1 MNNWFQGQ
9 MDYIFFFCGLAF
21 IGLGVI
27 CYILSKEVN
36 QRLPWA
42 WLALFG
48 FTYGLSELLDFMVLA
63 WPDFAWLSA
72 CRWAIMTASF
82 LFLLEFG
89 GLSLI
94 RCRSGGLG
102 RRLLVILALVA
113 CLGAL
118 SGWDG
123 LNATTRYFLGLV
135 GSLWAGWALF
145 REGRRGDTQ
154 QRFWLMSGAV
164 GLMLSG
170 LATGMIVPRV
180 PFFPATLVNYGAFTS
195 LMGLPIQLVRGLL
208 ALWITA
214 MIVGYFRRSWPAEYE
229 QNHRV
234 RARYLYGA
242 ITVLAVILASGWG
255 LTQHLGNMAR
265 KEVLQDTA
273 IHSKLIIQR
282 LLFELEGAGAA
293 VKAMSGSPW
302 ISPALCSKSPQTL
315 AQANSVLDR
324 YQSRFAAS
332 PAYLLDQTGT
342 AIASSNRDAPDS
354 FVGHNYA
361 FRPYFKQAMAGE
373 PGRYFA
379 LGVVSKTRGYF
390 ASYPVCDPVGKIVG
404 VVAIKTTL
412 DKFQQELQD
421 SGTAFLISPDGVI
434 FLSNRP
440 SLDYH
445 SLSPINSPNKDELKA
460 QYGTADFK
468 AVFPRP
474 PEDGTTVKI
483 DGESYLFYQQAINSP
498 ATAGWSIALLAPVNL
513 VVFYR
518 FLGIAAAYIGVVLTL
533 VTIGSNLSIREGAN
547 HILASEARFR
557 AMFVAAPEA
566 VFVYDPET
574 GKIIDANPFMTQWL
588 GYEPEEL
595 IGLEIDKVQAS
606 ESLAPQKGLAK
617 EGQEGPHLSA
627 GPRYRKREGSLVE
640 VEWTAAKILHE
651 NHAREL
657 VFVRDIT
664 ERKRTD
670 TELKESLSLSKA
682 TLESTTD
689 GILVVNRQGLI
700 VSANQKFR
708 ELWQIPEGITASR
721 DAEQALNCVLDQ
733 LLDPDGFLQEVKA
746 LYDQPAAKSF
756 DVLHF
761 KDGRVFERYSIPQY
775 LDWEIVGR
783 VWSYRDVTERV
794 RAEEDLRQ
802 ANEQLQIMVNESD
815 WRTRE
820 ATLITNMSEFL
831 QSCLNFDEAY
841 AIIVRAAQQLF
852 SGVSGGLFMLSSTGN
867 FLEMVTSWGEPL
879 AGEQV
884 FAPNNCWA
892 IRRGRIY
899 LSGGSVQHE
908 RCRHLPDNAGGCY
921 FCLPLIAQEGAF
933 GLLHLQAASKGDI
946 SVIAQIKDIAV
957 TFTDNISMALAN
969 LKLRETLRQQVIHDP
984 LTGLFNRRYLEETL
998 EQETQRIR
1006 RKRATMGVIM
1016 MDMDHFKPI
1025 NDTYGHEAGDQLLR
1039 ALGKFLKTQV
1049 RVGDIACRY
1058 GGDEFVLIMPEASFD
1073 ITLQRA
1079 EEIRREVQHLQ
1090 VVSQGRPLET
1100 STISLGVAIFPDH
1113 GATVEAV
1120 LRAADDALYKAKAT
1134 GCNRVVA
1141 ASDLKPMKIVK
1152 PLQLNRA

>member
-9 MDYIFFFCGLAF
+9 MDCIFFFCGLAF

-36 QRLPWA
+36 QRLPWV
-42 WLALFG
+42 WLAIFG
-48 FTYGLSELLDFMVLA
+48 FTYGLSELLGFMVLA
-63 WPDFAWLSA
+63 WPDLVWLGA
-72 CRWAIMTASF
+72 CRWAVMTVSF

-89 GLSLI
+89 RLSLI
-94 RCRSGGLG
+94 RRRGWGPG
-102 RRLLVILALVA
+102 RWLLVILALLA

-118 SGWDG
+118 SGWNG
-123 LNATTRYFLGLV
+123 LNATTRYVLGLV
-135 GSLWAGWALF
+135 GSLWAGWALYT
-145 REGRRGDTQ
+145 EGRQGDPQ
-154 QRFWLMSGAV
+154 QRFWLLAGGV
-164 GLMLSG
+164 GLMLYG
-170 LATGMIVPRV
+170 LTAGMIVPRV
-180 PFFPATLVNYGAFTS
+180 PFFPATLVNSEAFTS

-208 ALWITA
+208 ALWIAA
-214 MIVGYFRRSWPAEYE
+214 MLVGYFQRSWPAEYE
-229 QNHRV
+229 QSHRV

-242 ITVLAVILASGWG
+242 IAVLAVILASGWV
-255 LTQHLGNMAR
+255 LTQHLGNVAR
-265 KEVLQDTA
+265 KEVLQDA
-273 IHSKLIIQR
+273 ANHSNLIIQR
-282 LLFELEGAGAA
+282 LLFELEGADAA

-302 ISPALCSKSPQTL
+302 ISPALRSKLPQTL

-324 YQSRFAAS
+324 YQSRFGAS

-379 LGVVSKTRGYF
+379 LGVTSKKRGFF
-390 ASYPVCDPVGKIVG
+390 AAYPVRDPVGKIVG
-404 VVAIKTTL
+404 VTAIKTTL
-412 DKFQQELQD
+412 DKFQQELRD
-421 SGTAFLISPDGVI
+421 SATAFLISPDGVI
-434 FLSNRP
+434 FLSSRP
-440 SLDYH
+440 SLDYG
-445 SLSPINSPNKDELKA
+445 SLWPINRPNKDDLKA

-474 PEDGTTVKI
+474 PKDGTTVKI
-483 DGESYLFYQQAINSP
+483 DGESYLFYQRAINSF
-498 ATAGWSIALLAPVNL
+498 ATAGWSLVLLAPVNL

-518 FLGIAAAYIGVVLTL
+518 FLGIATAFIGVVLTL
-533 VTIGSNLSIREGAN
+533 LSFGTNLSIREGAN
-547 HILASEARFR
+547 RILASEARFR

-574 GKIIDANPFMTQWL
+574 GKILEANPFMTQWL

-595 IGLEIDKVQAS
+595 VGLEIDKVQAP
-606 ESLAPQKGLAK
+606 ESLGPQEELAR
-617 EGQEGPHLSA
+617 EGSEGPHLSP
-627 GPRYRKREGSLVE
+627 GPRYRKRDGSLVD
-640 VEWTAAKILHE
+640 VECTAAKILHGD
-651 NHAREL
+651 HIREL

-670 TELKESLSLSKA
+670 AELKESLSLSKA

-689 GILVVNRQGLI
+689 GLLVVNRQGRI

-708 ELWQIPEGITASR
+708 ELLRIPESITASG
-721 DAEQALNCVLDQ
+721 DAERASNYVLDQ
-733 LLDPDGFLQEVKA
+733 LLDPEGFLQKVKA
-746 LYDQPAAKSF
+746 LYAQPAAKGF

-783 VWSYRDVTERV
+783 VWSFRDVTERIK
-794 RAEEDLRQ
+794 AEEEVRQ
-802 ANEQLQIMVNESD
+802 ANEQLQIMVNESE

-841 AIIVRAAQQLF
+841 AIIAQSAQQLF
-852 SGVSGGLFMLSSTGN
+852 AAVSGGLFMIDPASN
-867 FLEMVTSWGEPL
+867 FLEMVTSWGETL

-899 LSGGSVQHE
+899 LSGGSSQTEH
-908 RCRHLPDNAGGCY
+908 CRHLPDKAGGCY

-933 GLLHLQAASKGDI
+933 GLLHLQAPCEGDS
-946 SVIAQIKDIAV
+946 SVIDHIKDIAL
-957 TFTDNISMALAN
+957 TLTDNISMALAN

-998 EQETQRIR
+998 EREIHRSG
-1006 RKRATMGVIM
+1006 RKRSTVGFIM
-1016 MDMDHFKPI
+1016 MDLDHLKPF
-1025 NDTYGHEAGDQLLR
+1025 NDIYGHEAGDQLLR

-1049 RVGDIACRY
+1049 RVEDIACRY
-1058 GGDEFVLIMPEASFD
+1058 GGDEFVLIMPEASLD
-1073 ITLQRA
+1073 ITQQRA
-1079 EEIRREVQHLQ
+1079 EEIRREVPHLQ
-1090 VVSQGRPLET
+1090 VVSQGRPLES

-1113 GATVEAV
+1113 GATVEDV
-1120 LRAADDALYKAKAT
+1120 LRAADDAMYKAKAA
-1134 GCNRVVA
+1134 GCNRVVV
-1141 ASDLKPMKIVK
+1141 ASERCV
-1152 PLQLNRA
+1152 

>member
-9 MDYIFFFCGLAF
+9 MDYIFFFCDLAF

-36 QRLPWA
+36 QRLPWV

-63 WPDFAWLSA
+63 WPDLVWLGA
-72 CRWAIMTASF
+72 CRWAVMTVSF

-89 GLSLI
+89 RLSLI
-94 RCRSGGLG
+94 RRRGWGPG
-102 RRLLVILALVA
+102 RWLLVILALLA

-118 SGWDG
+118 SGWNG
-123 LNATTRYFLGLV
+123 LNATTRYVLGLV
-135 GSLWAGWALF
+135 GSLWAGWALYT
-145 REGRRGDTQ
+145 EGRQGDPQ
-154 QRFWLMSGAV
+154 QRFWLLAGGV
-164 GLMLSG
+164 GLMLYG
-170 LATGMIVPRV
+170 LVAGMIVPRV
-180 PFFPATLVNYGAFTS
+180 PFFPGTLVNSEAFTS

-208 ALWITA
+208 ALWIAA
-214 MIVGYFRRSWPAEYE
+214 MLVGYFQRSWPAEYE
-229 QNHRV
+229 QSYRV

-242 ITVLAVILASGWG
+242 IAVLAVVLASGWV
-255 LTQHLGNMAR
+255 LTQHLGKVAR
-265 KEVLQDTA
+265 KEVLQDA
-273 IHSKLIIQR
+273 ANHSNLIIQR
-282 LLFELEGAGAA
+282 LLFELEGADAA

-302 ISPALCSKSPQTL
+302 ISPALRSKSPQTL

-324 YQSRFAAS
+324 YQSRFGAS

-342 AIASSNRDAPDS
+342 AIASSNRGAPDS

-379 LGVVSKTRGYF
+379 LGVTSQKRGFF
-390 ASYPVCDPVGKIVG
+390 AAYPVRDPVGKIVG
-404 VVAIKTTL
+404 VTAIKTTL
-412 DKFQQELQD
+412 DKFQQELRD
-421 SGTAFLISPDGVI
+421 SATAFLISPDGVI
-434 FLSNRP
+434 FLSSRP
-440 SLDYH
+440 SLDYC
-445 SLSPINSPNKDELKA
+445 SLWPINRPNKDDLKA

-474 PEDGTTVKI
+474 PKDGTTVKI
-483 DGESYLFYQQAINSP
+483 DGESYLFYQRAINSF
-498 ATAGWSIALLAPVNL
+498 ATAGWSLVLLAPVNL

-518 FLGIAAAYIGVVLTL
+518 FLGIATAFIGVVLTL
-533 VTIGSNLSIREGAN
+533 LSFGTNLSIREGAN
-547 HILASEARFR
+547 RILASEARFR

-574 GKIIDANPFMTQWL
+574 GKILEANPFMTQWL

-595 IGLEIDKVQAS
+595 VGLEIDKVQAP
-606 ESLAPQKGLAK
+606 ESLGPQEELAR
-617 EGQEGPHLSA
+617 EGSEGPHLSP
-627 GPRYRKREGSLVE
+627 GPRYRKRDGSLVD
-640 VEWTAAKILHE
+640 VECTAAKILHGD
-651 NHAREL
+651 HIREL

-670 TELKESLSLSKA
+670 AELKESLSLSKA

-689 GILVVNRQGLI
+689 GLLVVNRQGRI
-700 VSANQKFR
+700 VSANQKFG
-708 ELWQIPEGITASR
+708 ELWRIPEGITASG
-721 DAEQALNCVLDQ
+721 DAEQTLNYVSDQ
-733 LLDPDGFLQEVKA
+733 LLDPEGFLQKVKA
-746 LYDQPAAKSF
+746 LYAQPAAKGF

-783 VWSYRDVTERV
+783 VWSFRDVTERIK
-794 RAEEDLRQ
+794 AEEEVRE
-802 ANEQLQIMVNESD
+802 ANEQLQIMVNESER
-815 WRTRE
+815 RTRE

-841 AIIVRAAQQLF
+841 AIIAQSAQQLF
-852 SGVSGGLFMLSSTGN
+852 AAVSGGLFMIDPAGN
-867 FLEMVTSWGEPL
+867 FLEMVTSWGETL

-899 LSGGSVQHE
+899 LSGGSIQNEH
-908 RCRHLPDNAGGCY
+908 CRHLPDKAGGCY

-933 GLLHLQAASKGDI
+933 GLLHLQAPGEGD
-946 SVIAQIKDIAV
+946 SPVIDHIKDIAL
-957 TFTDNISMALAN
+957 TLTDNISMALAN
-969 LKLRETLRQQVIHDP
+969 LKLRETLHQQVIHDP

-998 EQETQRIR
+998 EREIHRIG
-1006 RKRATMGVIM
+1006 RKRSTVGFIM
-1016 MDMDHFKPI
+1016 MDLDHLKPF
-1025 NDTYGHEAGDQLLR
+1025 NDIYGHEAGDQLLQ

-1049 RVGDIACRY
+1049 RVEDIACRY
-1058 GGDEFVLIMPEASFD
+1058 GGDEFVLIMPEASLD
-1073 ITLQRA
+1073 ITQQRA
-1079 EEIRREVQHLQ
+1079 EEIRREVPHLQ
-1090 VVSQGRPLET
+1090 VVSQGRPLES

-1113 GATVEAV
+1113 GATVEDV
-1120 LRAADDALYKAKAT
+1120 LRAADDALYKAKAA
-1134 GCNRVVA
+1134 GCNRVVV
-1141 ASDLKPMKIVK
+1141 ASERYVLSNISS
-1152 PLQLNRA
+1152 R

>member
-27 CYILSKEVN
+27 CYVLSKEVN
-36 QRLPWA
+36 QRLPWV

-48 FTYGLSELLDFMVLA
+48 FAYGLSELLDFMVLA
-63 WPDFAWLSA
+63 WPDWGWLSA
-72 CRWAIMTASF
+72 CRWAIMTGSF

-89 GLSLI
+89 RLSLI
-94 RCRSGGLG
+94 RRRGWGPG
-102 RRLLVILALVA
+102 RWLLAILALVA

-118 SGWDG
+118 SGWNG
-123 LNATTRYFLGLV
+123 LDATTRYVLGLV
-135 GSLWAGWALF
+135 GSLWAGWALYT
-145 REGRRGDTQ
+145 EGRQ
-154 QRFWLMSGAV
+154 APHQRFWLLAGGV
-164 GLMLSG
+164 GLGLYG
-170 LATGMIVPRV
+170 LAAGMIVPRV
-180 PFFPATLVNYGAFTS
+180 LFFPATRVNSEAFSS
-195 LMGLPIQLVRGLL
+195 LMGVPIQLVRGLL
-208 ALWITA
+208 ALWIAA
-214 MIVGYFRRSWPAEYE
+214 MIAGYFQRSWPAAYE
-229 QNHRV
+229 QSHRV
-234 RARYLYGA
+234 RVRYLYGA
-242 ITVLAVILASGWG
+242 MAVLAVVLTSGWV

-265 KEVLQDTA
+265 EEVLQDSA
-273 IHSKLIIQR
+273 YHGKLIIQR

-302 ISPALCSKSPQTL
+302 ISPALWSKSPQTL

-324 YQSRFAAS
+324 YQSRFGAS

-373 PGRYFA
+373 PGSYFA
-379 LGVVSKTRGYF
+379 LGVVSKLRGFF
-390 ASYPVCDPVGKIVG
+390 AAYPVRDPLNKIVG

-412 DKFQQELQD
+412 EKFQQELRD
-421 SGTAFLISPDGVI
+421 SGIAFLVSPDGVI
-434 FLSNRP
+434 FLSSRP

-445 SLSPINSPNKDELKA
+445 SLWPIHRPNKDNLKA

-468 AVFPRP
+468 AILPRP
-474 PEDGTTVKI
+474 PEDGATVKI
-483 DGESYLFYQQAINSP
+483 EGENYLFYQQAVNSF
-498 ATAGWSIALLAPVNL
+498 ATAGWSLVLLAPVNL

-533 VTIGSNLSIREGAN
+533 VFIGSNLSIREGASR
-547 HILASEARFR
+547 ILASEGRFR

-595 IGLEIDKVQAS
+595 VGLEIDKIQAP
-606 ESLAPQKGLAK
+606 ESLGPQEECVR
-617 EGQEGPHLSA
+617 EGSGGPHLSP
-627 GPRYRKREGSLVE
+627 GPRYRKRDGSLVE
-640 VEWTAAKILHE
+640 VECTAAKILHGD
-651 NHAREL
+651 HTREL

-664 ERKRTD
+664 ERQRTD
-670 TELKESLSLSKA
+670 AELKQSLSLSKA

-689 GILVVNRQGLI
+689 GLLVVNRQGRI

-708 ELWQIPEGITASR
+708 ELWRIPESITASG
-721 DAEQALNCVLDQ
+721 DAEQAFNYVLDQ
-733 LLDPDGFLQEVKA
+733 LLDPEGFLQKVDN
-746 LYDQPAAKSF
+746 LYAQPAAKSF

-761 KDGRVFERYSIPQY
+761 KDGRVFERYSIPQH

-783 VWSYRDVTERV
+783 VWSYRDVTERLK
-794 RAEEDLRQ
+794 AEEELKR
-802 ANEQLQIMVNESD
+802 ANEQLQIMVNESE

-820 ATLITNMSEFL
+820 AILITSMSEFL
-831 QSCLNFDEAY
+831 QSSLNFDEAY
-841 AIIVRAAQQLF
+841 AIIGRSAQQLF
-852 SGVSGGLFMLSSTGN
+852 AAVSGGLFMLDPAGN
-867 FLEMVTSWGEPL
+867 FLEMVASWGETL

-899 LSGGSVQHE
+899 LSGGLVHNE
-908 RCRHLPDNAGGCY
+908 HCRHLPAKAGGCY

-933 GLLHLQAASKGDI
+933 GLLHLQAPSEGDS
-946 SVIAQIKDIAV
+946 SVIDQIKDIAV
-957 TFTDNISMALAN
+957 TFTDNISLALAN

-984 LTGLFNRRYLEETL
+984 LTGLFNRRYLEDTL
-998 EQETQRIR
+998 KQQIHRIR
-1006 RKRATMGVIM
+1006 RKRSTVGVIM
-1016 MDMDHFKPI
+1016 MDLDHFKPI
-1025 NDTYGHEAGDQLLR
+1025 NDTYGHEAGDQLLQ

-1049 RVGDIACRY
+1049 RVGDILCRY
-1058 GGDEFVLIMPEASFD
+1058 GGDEFVLIMPEASLD
-1073 ITLQRA
+1073 ITRQRA
-1079 EEIRREVQHLQ
+1079 EEIKRAAPHLQ
-1090 VVSQGRPLET
+1090 VVSQGRPLES

-1113 GATVEAV
+1113 GATVEDV
-1120 LRAADDALYKAKAT
+1120 LRAADNALYKAKAA
-1134 GCNRVVA
+1134 GGNRVVA
-1141 ASDLKPMKIVK
+1141 ASDLKLMKVIK